1 MIVTFAGLPVSVIQ
15 EDEIAVSWS
24 LNETT
29 LLSGKTYIQANAEQK
44 FNRSF
49 QCYTESYSEISSLLG
64 KIGSAGTLII
74 DGTSYTNCYIAPP
87 FGYKEIIKGSG
98 KYTYS
103 ISFKRHTA

>member
-1 MIVTFAGLPVSVIQ
+1 MIVTFDSLPVSVIQ
-15 EDEIAVSWS
+15 EEEISTTWS

-29 LLSGKTYIQANAEQK
+29 LLSGKTYIQANSETK
-44 FNRSF
+44 FGRSF

-74 DGTSYTNCYIAPP
+74 DGTSYTNCYISPP
-87 FGYKEIIKGSG
+87 FGYKEVIQGSG

-103 ISFKRHTA
+103 IAFKRHTA